1 VEIAI
6 NALLTVVGLAMLCF
20 GGNWLVSGGVSIA
33 KKLRISQMV
42 IGLTVVAYGTSTPEL
57 AASIAATVGAHT
69 DLILGNIVG
78 SNISNVGMVIGI
90 SAIISPLVVSKA
102 TTRKEVPIMIGVML
116 LLVAISV
123 DGEISQYDGILL
135 IAGLIA
141 FTVYTLSRAKKERKQ
156 EEEDPAAQKSSVP
169 RAVGLIAIG
178 SGLLYFGGL
187 VTIENVISIAQGIG
201 ISETVAGITIVAIG
215 TSLPELVTSI
225 VAIKKGHTDI
235 GIGTIV
241 GSNIYNILMIMGIA
255 SMITGI
261 AVVPGIFTDYLVMI
275 GFAVVLVA
283 FLRSGIIPRPAG
295 IGLAI
300 AGIICSLVILIQPQA
315 PEVEVEGDGTVNRPD
330 AEYLQNPQ
338 NYNWGQG
345 IGLLLLAVVYALSL
359 RGVGFLFCTSAFL
372 VLGGILL
379 GERRYTFLIPISI
392 TASVL
397 VWYLVDQVLTIYLR
411 PWPGWVYY

>member
-1 VEIAI
+1 ME
-6 NALLTVVGLAMLCF
+6 LLHVGLVIAGLIILCL
-20 GGNWLVSGGVSIA
+20 GGYTLVLGGVA
-33 KKLRISQMV
+33 LARRLQISSMV

-57 AASIAATVGAHT
+57 AASITAAMNSHT

-78 SNISNVGMVIGI
+78 SNISNIGMVIGI

-156 EEEDPAAQKSSVP
+156 EEEDPSTQKSSIP
-169 RAVGLIAIG
+169 RALGLVAIG
-178 SGLLYFGGL
+178 SGLLYLGGYL
-187 VTIENVISIAQGIG
+187 TIENVVLIAQGIG
-201 ISETVAGITIVAIG
+201 ISETVIGITIVAIG
-215 TSLPELVTSI
+215 TSLPELITSI
-225 VAIKKGHTDI
+225 TAIKKGHTDI
-235 GIGTIV
+235 GIGTII
-241 GSNIYNILMIMGIA
+241 GSNIYNILMIMGVA
-255 SMITGI
+255 SVITGI

-300 AGIICSLVILIQPQA
+300 AYAVYLGYTLLI
-315 PEVEVEGDGTVNRPD
+315 
-330 AEYLQNPQ
+330 
-338 NYNWGQG
+338 
-345 IGLLLLAVVYALSL
+345 
-359 RGVGFLFCTSAFL
+359 
-372 VLGGILL
+372 
-379 GERRYTFLIPISI
+379 
-392 TASVL
+392 
-397 VWYLVDQVLTIYLR
+397 
-411 PWPGWVYY
+411 